1 VFAAAQ
7 TQKSRL
13 TTVCS
18 RLGDA
23 PGVFSQSRRDIIHP
37 TTEAAMIACL
47 SGRSDRAHFSPGVR
61 RVVRR
66 HAWTA
71 LSWLLLA
78 SVAPLSGEAQGAA
91 TAASA
96 RPLLQLGVGDVI
108 NVLVYDRPELTTTT
122 YIADDGSITMPLAG
136 PVPIAG
142 LSPAA
147 AAQAVAAAYSKA
159 QLLRN
164 PQITVLLMQSRSQQV
179 SVLGEVRAPGR
190 FPVDSTMSVLDL
202 LAAAGGTTET
212 SADTVFVIRPDAAG
226 SLERHAV
233 SLRGLEDGRQS
244 LQFLV
249 LRGGDTVFVPPAD
262 QFYIYGEVQAPNMY
276 RLEPEMTVLQ
286 AISRSGGLTALATT
300 RRIDVKR
307 RAADGTVVEGKVTL
321 ADRVHP
327 DDVIH
332 IREGRF

>member
-1 VFAAAQ
+1 
-7 TQKSRL
+7 
-13 TTVCS
+13 
-18 RLGDA
+18 
-23 PGVFSQSRRDIIHP
+23 
-37 TTEAAMIACL
+37 MIACL
-47 SGRSDRAHFSPGVR
+47 SGRSNPRSSLGPRPFARP
-61 RVVRR
+61 

-78 SVAPLSGEAQGAA
+78 SLAPMFAHPQNAPAA
-91 TAASA
+91 APA
-96 RPLLQLGVGDVI
+96 RPLLQLGVGDVL
-108 NVLVYDRPELTTTT
+108 NVQVYGRPELTTTT

-142 LSPAA
+142 LSPTA
-147 AAQAVAAAYSKA
+147 AAQEVAAAYRQA
-159 QLLRN
+159 QLLRD
-164 PQITVLLMQSRSQQV
+164 PQITILLMQSRSQQV

-190 FPVDSTMSVLDL
+190 FPVDSTMSLLDL

-226 SLERHAV
+226 NLERHPV

-244 LQFLV
+244 LEFLV
-249 LRGGDTVFVPPAD
+249 LRGGDAVFVPPAA

-286 AISRSGGLTALATT
+286 AISRSGGLTDLATT
-300 RRIDVKR
+300 RRIGVKR
-307 RAADGTVVEGKVTL
+307 RAADGTVVDGKITL
-321 ADRVHP
+321 ADRVQP
-327 DDVIH
+327 DDVIY